1 MRHYLR
7 LKSKFAN
14 VVLALYTMLKVF
26 RFFRQLQSAVWVQ
39 IQRARVGT
47 GNIRR
52 DGIPEGFFIFCLFR
66 EMPEKTDLL
75 SGEFECIWCL
85 VEMKE
90 SSEKQHR
97 HVTD

>member
-1 MRHYLR
+1 
-7 LKSKFAN
+7 
-14 VVLALYTMLKVF
+14 MLKVF

-66 EMPEKTDLL
+66 EMPEKTDVSLASSNAIVL
-75 SGEFECIWCL
+75 GGDERIWREETQTRDRLKSWQKCF
-85 VEMKE
+85 KI
-90 SSEKQHR
+90 R
-97 HVTD
+97 CYFW